1 VSKSLVNAIG
11 VAVTAGILLLGI
23 LVFALPL
30 WSTANAT
37 VQAAEGV
44 AAQNRTQQAVLDG
57 LTAQAAELDAVERE
71 VAELRREIPTTPHAE
86 DVVELAANAAL
97 EAGATLVAVRP
108 ADAAAFAPRTADVVA
123 AETGTEVAPAASDPA
138 VTENAA
144 TGDALTEDATAD
156 PPTDAPPLTET
167 APPVADA
174 DGPQQLTVTV
184 EFDAPDLA
192 TATALL
198 DALRAGP
205 RLVAV
210 TGAIV
215 QTDDDA
221 VSVTATMQV
230 FFRP

>member
-1 VSKSLVNAIG
+1 MSKSLVNAIG
-11 VAVTAGILLLGI
+11 VAVTAGVLLLGI

-156 PPTDAPPLTET
+156 PTVET
-167 APPVADA
+167 APAAPVVAAA